1 LVDRSRHL
9 RRLIF
14 RAIEN
19 GGRGHIGPALSLV
32 EIIRVLYDDF
42 LRHDPAKPAWR
53 ERDRFIL
60 SKGHG
65 CLALYAVLADKGFFD
80 LGELDRFCHF
90 DSFLG
95 GHPETVVP
103 GVEACTGALGHGLS
117 IGLGMA
123 LAARMTGR
131 DSKVYVLM
139 GDGEINEGSVWEAAA
154 CADKHRLSNLTAII
168 DYNKIQSAGSVFEI
182 QNMEPLA
189 DKWTAFGFRVFECNG
204 HDVDDLRQVFRDA
217 AAYAGDRPRAVICHT
232 VKGKGI
238 PAAENNPDWHHKS
251 DLKPAELQIVRSA
264 LGAEGEAERCASV
277 VSTWSTRSAK
287 RDERV
292 VFIGSDLSPNLL
304 GEMKKEFPAA
314 LLHGGHRR
322 GQHHRHGRRHGDGRV
337 HPLRQHDR
345 HLHHAALLRA
355 GRGRSLPARPAGAA
369 DRQRRRL
376 RLRAARA
383 RRTRRSRTSPSCAP
397 CRA

>member
-1 LVDRSRHL
+1 MKHKTALKYATDLDLVQQAVLDDRSRHL

-42 LRHDPAKPAWR
+42 LRHDPAKP
-53 ERDRFIL
+53 
-60 SKGHG
+60 G
-65 CLALYAVLADKGFFD
+65 LARARPL
-80 LGELDRFCHF
+80 
-90 DSFLG
+90 
-95 GHPETVVP
+95 HPEQGPWLPGALRRAGGSRLLPARRSSTASATSIRSSAAIPRPSVP

-117 IGLGMA
+117 IGIGMA

-182 QNMEPLA
+182 QSMEPLA
-189 DKWTAFGFRVFECNG
+189 DKWTRLRLPRVR
-204 HDVDDLRQVFRDA
+204 VQRPRRRRPA
-217 AAYAGDRPRAVICHT
+217 AGLPRGRGLAGDRPRAVICHT

-251 DLKPAELQIVRSA
+251 DLKPAASLQIVRSA
-264 LGAEGEAERCASV
+264 LGS
-277 VSTWSTRSAK
+277 
-287 RDERV
+287 
-292 VFIGSDLSPNLL
+292 
-304 GEMKKEFPAA
+304 
-314 LLHGGHRR
+314 
-322 GQHHRHGRRHGDGRV
+322 
-337 HPLRQHDR
+337 
-345 HLHHAALLRA
+345 
-355 GRGRSLPARPAGAA
+355 
-369 DRQRRRL
+369 
-376 RLRAARA
+376 
-383 RRTRRSRTSPSCAP
+383 
-397 CRA
+397 